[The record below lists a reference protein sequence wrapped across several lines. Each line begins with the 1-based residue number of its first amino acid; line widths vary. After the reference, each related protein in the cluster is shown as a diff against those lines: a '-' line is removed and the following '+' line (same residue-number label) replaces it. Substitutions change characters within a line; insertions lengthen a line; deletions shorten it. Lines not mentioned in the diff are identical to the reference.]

1 MFPPN
6 GAGVVAIDWQTLTI
20 APPAR
25 DLAYFLATSVD
36 VAHRRAAERDLVAG
50 YHAELVARGVDG
62 YTLDRCF
69 DDYRLGQL
77 QAPMITTIGCMYA
90 TAERSEQ
97 ADRMFLAMARRS
109 CAAIRDLDALDAVAA
124 V

>member
-1 MFPPN
+1 M
-6 GAGVVAIDWQTLTI
+6 
-20 APPAR
+20 
-25 DLAYFLATSVD
+25 D
-36 VAHRRAAERDLVAG
+36 VAHRRATETDLVAA
-50 YHAELVARGVDG
+50 YHAEVAARGVEG
-62 YTLDRCF
+62 YTVDRCF

-90 TAERSEQ
+90 TAERSEG
-97 ADRMFLAMARRS
+97 ADEMVLSMARRS